1 MIDRQLLPVHK
12 TRIFFIDTF
21 FSEHII
27 IFMYV
32 RSTASPRRLLIE
44 NMLQIT
50 TQRLFQYRNDHV
62 QGPGKQNFRFVLA
75 KPNGWPQ
82 TEFSLV

>member
-1 MIDRQLLPVHK
+1 
-12 TRIFFIDTF
+12 
-21 FSEHII
+21 
-27 IFMYV
+27 
-32 RSTASPRRLLIE
+32 
-44 NMLQIT
+44 MLQIT